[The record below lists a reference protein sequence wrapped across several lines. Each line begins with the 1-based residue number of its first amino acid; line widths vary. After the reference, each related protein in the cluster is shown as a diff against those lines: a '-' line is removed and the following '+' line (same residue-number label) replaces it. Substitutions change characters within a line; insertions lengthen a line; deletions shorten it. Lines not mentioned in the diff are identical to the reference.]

1 MKARRL
7 RRNDVKLG
15 KISSLFI
22 LVLAA
27 AIWGFAFV
35 AQVEGM
41 EHIAPFT
48 MTGARF
54 TLSAL
59 CLLPL
64 ALIFERGRT
73 ESTERKRTFW
83 VSVLGGVV
91 LFCASS
97 LQQFGC
103 QYTPSA
109 GMAGFMTALY
119 TVITPIACF
128 LIFKQKT
135 KLNVWISAVLA
146 VAGLCMLCFKSGE
159 GLTFGVGEILLL
171 LGAFFWT
178 AHIIV
183 IDRFASDIRP
193 FHFCFG
199 QFAVCAVLGL
209 ISMFLFEEP
218 SAAAMWDGKM
228 MIIYCG
234 VFSGAMGYTLQV
246 IGQKGVNPTL
256 AAIVL
261 STESVFSAIGGV
273 IFGIDR
279 ISLVGYLGCAVI
291 FAGIIISQLDF
302 SRKTKEERTVTYQS
316 KGE

>member
-1 MKARRL
+1 M
-7 RRNDVKLG
+7 KLG
-15 KISSLFI
+15 KVSSLFI
-22 LVLAA
+22 LILTA

-41 EHIAPFT
+41 DHIDPFT
-48 MTGARF
+48 MTGLRF

-64 ALIFERGRT
+64 ALVFERGRSNT
-73 ESTERKRTFW
+73 DERKKTLK
-83 VSVLGGVV
+83 VSILAGAV
-91 LFCASS
+91 LFTASS

-119 TVITPIACF
+119 TVITPVAYF
-128 LIFKQKT
+128 VIFKQKT
-135 KLNVWISAVLA
+135 KLKVWISAALA
-146 VAGLCMLCFKSGE
+146 IIGLCMLCFKAGE
-159 GLTFGVGEILLL
+159 GLSFGIGEILLL
-171 LGAFFWT
+171 IGAFFWA

-183 IDRFASDIRP
+183 IDRFAADIRP

-209 ISMFLFEEP
+209 VAMFAFEDPSIS
-218 SAAAMWDGKM
+218 AIWDGKM
-228 MIIYCG
+228 MILYCG

-261 STESVFSAIGGV
+261 STESVFSAIGGA
-273 IFGIDR
+273 IFGIDS
-279 ISLVGYLGCAVI
+279 ISLIGYLGCAVI
-291 FAGIIISQLDF
+291 FAGIIISQVDL
-302 SRKTKEERTVTYQS
+302 SRKEKKPEI
-316 KGE
+316 K